1 MFAQLAGQYV
11 NINFV
16 TVDVEESE
24 EGVADGVKQLP
35 TFRVYKSGQKIDE
48 WTGGQ
53 GDLLKSKLAKYAH

>member
-1 MFAQLAGQYV
+1 M